1 MAGAGRWSWERDLA
15 GKPRKN
21 EVVAKAREH
30 DSSLAFVF
38 PLMGA
43 RRPPAR
49 HELSFLWLDKGR
61 WLRIN
66 LLADMKKTTLDPRSN
81 ASRRHFLKGTAMAS
95 ALALAR
101 PVDTLAEATPR
112 AVPGAMAEEGSSALP
127 PSFSGLEPLG
137 SRVHPITADEFHGR
151 LLRAQK
157 LMAELTPK
165 YDAVF
170 FAPGTSLYYFT
181 GIRWGVSERLLAL
194 VLPRS
199 GDPIVV
205 VPAFEE
211 GRMRERMRF
220 AAEVRAWQEDESP
233 TKIAAAALADRG
245 IRTGRIGVEE
255 TAAFT
260 FFDHLREAGPGF
272 ECVSADPVTIA
283 CRGRKS
289 AHELE
294 LMRLACEATFDVFR
308 AVFASLKPGMSQED
322 IGKLVEGG
330 FSKMGLHGGALVLLG
345 ASAALPHGTIKPQK
359 LKEGDVVLIDG
370 GCTVEGYESDVTR
383 TRIFGKAPEKMARAY
398 EIVRKAQD
406 AALDAARAGRLSGTV
421 DDAARKVITDAGY
434 GPDYKYFTHR
444 LGHGIGLDGHEHPY
458 LVRGSK
464 TVLEP
469 GMTFSNE
476 PGIYIPGEF
485 GMRCEDDMVIAA
497 DGPAQLL
504 TQGFPV
510 SLEKPLG

>member
-1 MAGAGRWSWERDLA
+1 MD
-15 GKPRKN
+15 KPRL
-21 EVVAKAREH
+21 H
-30 DSSLAFVF
+30 S
-38 PLMGA
+38 
-43 RRPPAR
+43 
-49 HELSFLWLDKGR
+49 
-61 WLRIN
+61 
-66 LLADMKKTTLDPRSN
+66 RSN
-81 ASRRHFLKGTAMAS
+81 ESRRHFLKGTAIFS

-101 PVDTLAEATPR
+101 RAEATST
-112 AVPGAMAEEGSSALP
+112 AMHEDGSSALP
-127 PSFSGLEPLG
+127 PAFSELKSLG
-137 SRVHPITADEFHGR
+137 TRVHPITADEFHER
-151 LLRAQK
+151 LLHAQK
-157 LMAELTPK
+157 LMMELTPK
-165 YDAVF
+165 YDALF
-170 FAPGTSLYYFT
+170 IAPGTSLYYFT
-181 GIRWGVSERLLAL
+181 GIRWGSSERLLAL
-194 VLPRS
+194 VLPRK
-199 GDPIVV
+199 GDPIVI

-211 GRMRERMRF
+211 GRMREKLHF

-233 TKIAAAALADRG
+233 TKIAAAALGDRG
-245 IRTGRIGVEE
+245 IRTGRVGVEE

-260 FFDHLREAGPGF
+260 FFDHLRGAAPGF

-294 LMRLACEATFDVFR
+294 LMRLACAATCDVFR
-308 AVFASLKPGMSQED
+308 AVFASLKEGMSQEN

-345 ASAALPHGTIKPQK
+345 ASASLPHGTIKPQK

-370 GCTVEGYESDVTR
+370 GCGVDGYASDVTR
-383 TRIFGKAPEKMARAY
+383 TGLFGKPPEKVARVY

-406 AALDAARAGRLSGTV
+406 AALDAAWAGRLSGTV
-421 DDAARKVITDAGY
+421 DDAARKVVTDGGY

-476 PGIYIPGEF
+476 PGIYISGEF

-497 DGPAQLL
+497 DGAAQLL
-504 TQGFPV
+504 TRGFAV

>member
-1 MAGAGRWSWERDLA
+1 MY
-15 GKPRKN
+15 
-21 EVVAKAREH
+21 
-30 DSSLAFVF
+30 
-38 PLMGA
+38 
-43 RRPPAR
+43 
-49 HELSFLWLDKGR
+49 LDKLCFGQ
-61 WLRIN
+61 IN
-66 LLADMKKTTLDPRSN
+66 LFPAMHKPTLDSRSN
-81 ASRRHFLKGTAMAS
+81 ASRRHFLKSTALAS

-101 PVDTLAEATPR
+101 PDNSIPAAITRTMPED
-112 AVPGAMAEEGSSALP
+112 GCSALP
-127 PSFSGLEPLG
+127 AAFSALKPLG
-137 SRVHPITADEFHGR
+137 ARVHAITADEFHGR
-151 LLRAQK
+151 LQYAQT
-157 LMAELTPK
+157 LMSEVAPK
-165 YDAVF
+165 YDALFV
-170 FAPGTSLYYFT
+170 ATGTSLYYFT
-181 GIRWGVSERLLAL
+181 GIRWGISERLLAL
-194 VLPRS
+194 VLPRT
-199 GDPIVV
+199 GEPIVV

-211 GRMRERMRF
+211 GRMREKLQF

-260 FFDHLREAGPGF
+260 FFDHLRGAAPGF

-294 LMRLACEATFDVFR
+294 LMRLACEATCDVFR
-308 AVFASLKPGMSQED
+308 AVFASLKEGMSQED

-330 FSKMGLHGGALVLLG
+330 FSKMGLRGEALVLLG

-359 LKEGDVVLIDG
+359 LKDGDVVLIDG
-370 GCTVEGYESDVTR
+370 GCAVEGYQSDVTR
-383 TRIFGKAPEKMARAY
+383 TGIFGKATEKVARVY
-398 EIVRKAQD
+398 EIVRKAQE

-421 DDAARKVITDAGY
+421 DDAARKVVTDAGY
-434 GPDYKYFTHR
+434 GPDYKFFTHR

-458 LVRGSK
+458 LLRGSK
-464 TVLEP
+464 TLLEP

-497 DGPAQLL
+497 DGPARLL
-504 TQGFPV
+504 TPGFAV